1 MSTQFKGAN
10 HFISVEKAK
19 KLKKLFKEKKAQLI
33 NPEIQAT
40 DVIPD
45 SETFD
50 RAAIDRLLA
59 LPGCVGIRIY
69 SGLDE
74 EDKLHSILV
83 GVDENG
89 NDLIIPD
96 TTTSTLTATTLTE
109 EGGLVVE
116 DAVRCPPN
124 CPPSSDLNS

>member
-1 MSTQFKGAN
+1 MSIAFKGAN
-10 HFISVEKAK
+10 HFIPLEKAK
-19 KLKKLFKEKKAQLI
+19 KLKKKFKEKKGQLI
-33 NPEIQAT
+33 NPGIKVQ

-69 SGLDE
+69 TGMDD

-83 GVDENG
+83 GVNDKGE
-89 NDLIIPD
+89 DLIIPSN
-96 TTTSTLTATTLTE
+96 TVGLTAE
-109 EGGLVVE
+109 NDGVVVE
-116 DAVRCPPN
+116 DAVRCPPH
-124 CPPSSDLNS
+124 CPTDSEIDS